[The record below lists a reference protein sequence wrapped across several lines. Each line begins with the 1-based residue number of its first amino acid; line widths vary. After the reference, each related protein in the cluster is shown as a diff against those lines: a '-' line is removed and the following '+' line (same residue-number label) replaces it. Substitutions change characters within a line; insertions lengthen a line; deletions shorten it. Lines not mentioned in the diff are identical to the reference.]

1 MFLFGRIRLTKCLYS
16 GNKDAMTFIL
26 GALFFLL
33 TFPCAVQ
40 VVYCL
45 HFSFVKT
52 DSFRVHFFCD
62 LIFIEFYF
70 QNVFFSLEDPSAFLI
85 IHL

>member
-1 MFLFGRIRLTKCLYS
+1 
-16 GNKDAMTFIL
+16 MTFIL

-45 HFSFVKT
+45 RFSSVKT
-52 DSFRVHFFCD
+52 DSCGKGLLGQVGEMTQA
-62 LIFIEFYF
+62 LYAPYE
-70 QNVFFSLEDPSAFLI
+70 
-85 IHL
+85 

>member
-45 HFSFVKT
+45 RFSSVKT
-52 DSFRVHFFCD
+52 DSFVCIPFVT
-62 LIFIEFYF
+62 LYISS
-70 QNVFFSLEDPSAFLI
+70 SL
-85 IHL
+85 

>member
-45 HFSFVKT
+45 RFSSVKT
-52 DSFRVHFFCD
+52 DSCGKGLLGQVGEMTQA
-62 LIFIEFYF
+62 LYAPYE
-70 QNVFFSLEDPSAFLI
+70 
-85 IHL
+85 